1 MDPIFRRWFY
11 AGAAAAVVLGL
22 WLAHLWSA
30 EHQVQRHSEHFL
42 RQVEKRNWRAIGDFV
57 APDYH
62 DDWGDDRTRLLERL
76 RLTLRLFSSLTIT
89 TPNPPD
95 VQIAAD
101 SAIWKAKIQIA
112 GRGPEITPGMIERV
126 NRLTAPFELR
136 WRKESWRP
144 WDWRLVQVRNPELK
158 LPADFW

>member
-11 AGAAAAVVLGL
+11 TGAAAAVVLGV

-30 EHQVQRHSEHFL
+30 EHQVQLHSEHLL
-42 RQVEKRNWRAIGDFV
+42 RQAEKRNFVAIADVV
-57 APDYH
+57 APDYQ
-62 DDWGDDRTRLLERL
+62 DGWGDDRGRLLERL

-89 TPNPPD
+89 PGTPE
-95 VQIAAD
+95 VQIAAG

-112 GRGPEITPGMIERV
+112 GRGPEITPDMIARV
-126 NRLTAPFELR
+126 NRLPAPFELR

-144 WDWRLVQVRNPELK
+144 WDWRLAQVRNPDLQ
-158 LPADFW
+158 LPADVW